1 MKTVQMTMDEILLER
16 VDSLVELA
24 GTTRSDFI
32 REALRHEIK
41 RLENERLEQE
51 HRTSFERDPQ
61 NADESWMP
69 SKRAWGDLDK
79 RPVVIL
85 TRDALIPHLSN
96 LSVAPLTTRARGIS
110 SQVILETFDGIAER
124 SAISLDN
131 IQTIPK
137 ESLNSF
143 VVSLSRTRLREIQR
157 AVTFALELDLFD
169 EEI

>member
-1 MKTVQMTMDEILLER
+1 V
-16 VDSLVELA
+16 
-24 GTTRSDFI
+24 
-32 REALRHEIK
+32 K
-41 RLENERLEQE
+41 RG
-51 HRTSFERDPQ
+51 DIY
-61 NADESWMP
+61 WC
-69 SKRAWGDLDK
+69 DLDKK

-85 TRDALIPHLSN
+85 TRDGLIPHLSN

-137 ESLNSF
+137 ESLNGF
-143 VVSLSRTRLREIQR
+143 VVSLSRTRLRELQR

>member
-1 MKTVQMTMDEILLER
+1 V
-16 VDSLVELA
+16 
-24 GTTRSDFI
+24 
-32 REALRHEIK
+32 K
-41 RLENERLEQE
+41 RG
-51 HRTSFERDPQ
+51 DIYWC
-61 NADESWMP
+61 D
-69 SKRAWGDLDK
+69 DLDKK

-96 LSVAPLTTRARGIS
+96 LSVALLTTRVRGIS
-110 SQVILETFDGIAER
+110 SQVILETFDGIVER

-137 ESLNSF
+137 ESLNGF